1 MKTKKI
7 TGVAT
12 AALLASVA
20 VPVTNNLANIET
32 SYTVKAA
39 TKEQAF
45 LNTAVPNAEVASARY
60 GTYTSVMLA
69 QAILESGWGVS
80 SLATQANNLFGMKGS
95 YNGQSYYADTAEWAA
110 GTGYYNINAGF
121 RKYPSWE
128 ASFEDN
134 GYLLRTGTYG
144 YSNRYRMAWVE
155 NAANYQVAT
164 QGLKDGGYATDP
176 NYPRSLNNVIQ
187 YYGLNQY
194 DPSIDNTTRVMKVT
208 SNGTVYSGPAS
219 PNVVSATGS
228 VTAGQVITVDKTITY
243 KNGMSYM
250 HTGNGWISGSLLA
263 GGSSQ
268 SPVNEK
274 PGTSSNS
281 GSPIAK
287 ITYSS
292 PVYVWE
298 GPNKNI
304 TSRTLSVGSSWK
316 IFGKTTVNGETW
328 YNLGGNQWIL
338 AKYVYATGL
347 SSVPTVNTSAST
359 TTTAKTNSNT
369 QSNFVSERTVKK
381 VNYVPGYGIML
392 WKNPGSEMLGRY
404 LSHGSRWQV
413 YGYVTVNGN
422 KWYNLGGNQWVDGRY
437 LVDGNATVAGESKKA
452 TTATPSNFVSER
464 TVKEVNYV
472 PGYGIMLWKNPGSG
486 MLGRY
491 LAHGS
496 RWQVYGYVTV
506 NGNKWYNLG
515 GNQWADGRYL
525 VDDATKNNITSVENM
540 SAVGQVN
547 YVPGYGIMVWK
558 NPGSGMLGRYLPHG
572 SRWRVFK
579 KATLANGTTWYN
591 LGGDQ
596 WVDGQ
601 YLKLEN

>member
-12 AALLASVA
+12 AALLASVV

-39 TKEQAF
+39 TSQQVF
-45 LNTAVPNAEVASARY
+45 LNTAIPDAEVASAKY

-69 QAILESGWGVS
+69 QAILESGWGAS

-95 YNGQSYYADTAEWAA
+95 YNGQTYYANTAEWAS

-134 GYLLRTGTYG
+134 GYLLRTGTYDN
-144 YSNRYRMAWVE
+144 SSRYRMAWIE

-176 NYPRSLNNVIQ
+176 NYPQSLNNVIQ

-194 DPSIDNTTRVMKVT
+194 DPSIDNTTRVMRVS
-208 SNGTVYSGPAS
+208 SNGTVYSGPATS
-219 PNVVSATGS
+219 SVVRPTGS

-250 HTGNGWISGSLLA
+250 HTGNGWISGSLLF

-268 SPVNEK
+268 SPVNEQ

-338 AKYVYATGL
+338 GKYVYATGL
-347 SSVPTVNTSAST
+347 SSVPAVSVNTSST
-359 TTTAKTNSNT
+359 TTTNT
-369 QSNFVSERTVKK
+369 GTKPSNFVSERTVKK

-392 WKNPGSEMLGRY
+392 WKNPGSGMLGRY
-404 LSHGSRWQV
+404 LEHGSRWQV

-422 KWYNLGGNQWVDGRY
+422 KWYNLGGDQWADGRY
-437 LVDGNATVAGESKKA
+437 LVDGDATVTGESTDKS
-452 TTATPSNFVSER
+452 TVSNFVSER
-464 TVKEVNYV
+464 TVKKVNYV

-491 LAHGS
+491 LEHGS
-496 RWQVYGYVTV
+496 R
-506 NGNKWYNLG
+506 
-515 GNQWADGRYL
+515 
-525 VDDATKNNITSVENM
+525 
-540 SAVGQVN
+540 
-547 YVPGYGIMVWK
+547 
-558 NPGSGMLGRYLPHG
+558 
-572 SRWRVFK
+572 
-579 KATLANGTTWYN
+579 
-591 LGGDQ
+591 
-596 WVDGQ
+596 
-601 YLKLEN
+601 

>member
-392 WKNPGSEMLGRY
+392 WKNPGS
-404 LSHGSRWQV
+404 
-413 YGYVTVNGN
+413 
-422 KWYNLGGNQWVDGRY
+422 
-437 LVDGNATVAGESKKA
+437 
-452 TTATPSNFVSER
+452 
-464 TVKEVNYV
+464 
-472 PGYGIMLWKNPGSG
+472 G